1 MSEHLPECDPI
12 PYERPCICER
22 LRACEER
29 VENRIIHGGLDASR
43 FNAGLDVAREA
54 VMLHATAGQG
64 AAVPPR
70 EFVHTD
76 SLLASIDAMRDK
88 S

>member
-43 FNAGLDVAREA
+43 FNAGLDAAREA
-54 VMLHATAGQG
+54 VLAVVRKYNIAEDAPVIVEFL
-64 AAVPPR
+64 AA
-70 EFVHTD
+70 F
-76 SLLASIDAMRDK
+76 DALRSK
-88 S
+88 P